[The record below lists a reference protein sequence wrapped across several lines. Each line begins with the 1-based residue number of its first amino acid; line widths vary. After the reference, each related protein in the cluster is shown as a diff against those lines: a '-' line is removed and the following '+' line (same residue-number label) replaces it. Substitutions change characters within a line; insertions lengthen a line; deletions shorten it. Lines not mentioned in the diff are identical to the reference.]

1 MTLIIHPL
9 FVLGP
14 NTNNGCII
22 IKELGTGTVTDN
34 PDFIKDC

>member
-1 MTLIIHPL
+1 ML

-22 IKELGTGTVTDN
+22 IKELGTVTDN